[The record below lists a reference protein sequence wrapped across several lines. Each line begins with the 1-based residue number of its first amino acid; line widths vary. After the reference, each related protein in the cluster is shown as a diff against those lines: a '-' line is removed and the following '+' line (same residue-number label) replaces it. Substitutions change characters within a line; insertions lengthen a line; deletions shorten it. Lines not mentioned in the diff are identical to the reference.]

1 MIVPVTRFRDR
12 ADAGRQLAASW
23 LSAPHADVIVL
34 GLARGGVPVACELAR
49 ALGAPLDVVVVRKLG
64 VPEQPELAMGA
75 VAPRGVRIL
84 NEEVLHLFHVP
95 DEVAAESAAREEA
108 EVARRERAYRGDSAG
123 QSLEGRNVVIVDD
136 GLATGA
142 SMQAAIASVRRAGAT
157 RVEVAVPT
165 GSPETCDELRQHA
178 DDVLCLTAPE
188 HFFAVGQS
196 YEDFSETTDDD
207 VRAFLAAAGDSG
219 GGRSTATRAAP
230 PRRGAPG

>member
-1 MIVPVTRFRDR
+1 MILPATRFRDR

-23 LSAPHADVIVL
+23 LSAPHDDVIVL
-34 GLARGGVPVACELAR
+34 GLARGGLPVAWELAR

-84 NEEVLHLFHVP
+84 NDDVMRLFHVSQG
-95 DEVAAESAAREEA
+95 VASETAAREEA
-108 EVARRERAYRGDSAG
+108 EVARRERAYRGDATG

-142 SMQAAIASVRRAGAT
+142 SMQAAIASVRRAGAAH
-157 RVEVAVPT
+157 VEVAVPT

-178 DDVLCLTAPE
+178 DDLLCLTTPE
-188 HFFAVGQS
+188 HFFAVGQA

-207 VRAFLAAAGDSG
+207 VRALLARPPGGDGPQS
-219 GGRSTATRAAP
+219 SATRAAP